1 VHLKLPQTA
10 QVGAVWKLYDIQ
22 GRLVQ
27 QVELVAGI
35 REHVFP
41 VSQLPG
47 GLYFYTIQ
55 SNGSEL
61 LFKGSLMKT
70 E

>member
-10 QVGAVWKLYDIQ
+10 QLGTVWKLYDIQ

-41 VSQLPG
+41 ISSLGSGV
-47 GLYFYTIQ
+47 YFYRIQ
-55 SNGSEL
+55 ARGNELIQTGS
-61 LFKGSLMKT
+61 FIKK
-70 E
+70 